1 MKLSSSAV
9 KDAGEGRAASVMGL
23 PTKESSPRPL
33 HLNLMPCGTEIEGGR
48 KALSEW
54 GLELIQVPDGTVVM
68 MMDSGPMRGESID
81 LSPKN
86 VDLLFSRAGK
96 TYHALLPR
104 GIQTTFARPTTR

>member
-1 MKLSSSAV
+1 MRSGDVLVSVNGKAV
-9 KDAGEGRAASVMGL
+9 KGRS
-23 PTKESSPRPL
+23 
-33 HLNLMPCGTEIEGGR
+33 IEY
-48 KALSEW
+48 
-54 GLELIQVPDGTVVM
+54 IVM
-68 MMDSGPMRGESID
+68 MMDSGRMRGESID

>member
-1 MKLSSSAV
+1 
-9 KDAGEGRAASVMGL
+9 
-23 PTKESSPRPL
+23 
-33 HLNLMPCGTEIEGGR
+33 MPCGTEIEGGR